1 MGQQTERSNFTNGNS
16 DDITKAV
23 EGLDI
28 FTKNYCMNCQ
38 KTEQSNDLVFRCS
51 ECVFKD
57 KSGKC
62 LIKVSQIRINIT
74 IQWKNSDLWVHID
87 FSEIFN
93 ADC

>member
-51 ECVFKD
+51 ECVFQE

-62 LIKVSQIRINIT
+62 LIKVFANTHKHNYPMEKFGSMGPR
-74 IQWKNSDLWVHID
+74 
-87 FSEIFN
+87 
-93 ADC
+93 

>member
-62 LIKVSQIRINIT
+62 LIKVFANTHKHNYPMEKLGSMGPQ
-74 IQWKNSDLWVHID
+74 
-87 FSEIFN
+87 
-93 ADC
+93 